1 MEHESH
7 HHSEGS
13 DHHQPGGS
21 KVSHLPGLEGFFD
34 TYLHLKAPFQLPA
47 KAKEFIVKYGPWISL
62 VLLIIAAVTVIPL
75 LVLAL
80 GLSVIALPF
89 QAAAGSIHTT
99 GVGYLHLLISLAA
112 MVLDGI
118 AIPGLLKRK
127 LSGWRL
133 LYYASLLSA
142 LGSLISLDIVSL
154 IVGLIVS
161 MYILFQIREYYK

>member
-1 MEHESH
+1 MEPETH
-7 HHSEGS
+7 HTGEA
-13 DHHQPGGS
+13 
-21 KVSHLPGLEGFFD
+21 KVSHLRGLEGFFD
-34 TYLHLKAPFQLPA
+34 TYLHLKAPFQLPV

-80 GLSVIALPF
+80 GLTVITLPF
-89 QAAAGSIHTT
+89 QAAAGTVHTT
-99 GVGYLHLLISLAA
+99 GVGYLHLLISLVALV
-112 MVLDGI
+112 MEGI

-127 LSGWRL
+127 LSGWRM

-142 LGSLISLDIVSL
+142 LGSLLSLNIVSL
-154 IVGLIVS
+154 ILGLVIS